1 MSLKGFAILSYLR
14 EVETTSQQ
22 ALGDMLCVDANTL
35 VLLLN
40 ELEAAGHATRERD
53 PSDRRRHIVQL
64 TPAGRVALRKA
75 EHGMESVEEDV
86 FGALSDD
93 ERATLCKL
101 LDKTLEGAPS
111 LADPAGTPGSRPGG
125 GLSPARAQDDG
136 PEPSSYGEPPVSGR
150 PKQCSQLGQSKES
163 TWMSQRRSPRRAR

>member
-1 MSLKGFAILSYLR
+1 MSSSQGEQREVSCAEPTPGVSVLVTRLARIVYRRSPESVLGMSLKALAILSHLR

-35 VLLLN
+35 VILLN

-86 FGALSDD
+86 FGALSDE
-93 ERATLCKL
+93 ERASLHKL
-101 LDKTLEGAPS
+101 LEKTLEGAPP
-111 LADPAGTPGSRPGG
+111 LADPATRPD
-125 GLSPARAQDDG
+125 PAPAA
-136 PEPSSYGEPPVSGR
+136 V
-150 PKQCSQLGQSKES
+150 
-163 TWMSQRRSPRRAR
+163 